1 MRRMIF
7 VILTLLSVISF
18 AAACGDSSSSDT
30 STATPTPA
38 PTTTPGPASGDASG
52 GLSTIDLVGRL
63 KPSVVHIRSEAATL
77 DAFGQTQAGVGTG
90 FIIDKEGHIV
100 TNNHVVTLDGVNP
113 ARKITVT
120 LSDGR
125 QVRATIVGRDAPT
138 DLAVLQIEATDLE
151 AALLGSSSKLQ
162 VGQDVVAMGNA
173 LDLAGGPTV
182 TKGVVSA
189 LGRLIEESNYTI
201 PDAIQTDA
209 SINPGNSGGPLLNMR
224 GEVVG
229 ITTAVIRGQAEG
241 IGLAIAIDTAKPIV
255 DELID
260 NGKVDRG
267 VLGILMLQNDPSW
280 ADSLG
285 LGTDT
290 GIIIR
295 SVQQSGPAAKAG
307 LVQGDA
313 IVKVADID
321 IATSGDIF
329 RALTKYRGG
338 EKVEI
343 AYFRGTKKQTVEIT
357 LE

>member
-1 MRRMIF
+1 MRRTIS
-7 VILTLLSVISF
+7 VILTLLFVIFF
-18 AAACGDSSSSDT
+18 AAACAGSSPPDT
-30 STATPTPA
+30 STATPGPDATA
-38 PTTTPGPASGDASG
+38 TPGPASGDASG
-52 GLSTIDLVGRL
+52 GLSTISLVGRL

-90 FIIDKEGHIV
+90 FLIDKEGHIV

-125 QVRATIVGRDAPT
+125 ELKATIVGRDAPT
-138 DLAVLQIEATDLE
+138 DLAVLQIDATDLE
-151 AALLGSSSKLQ
+151 AVVLGSSSRLQ
-162 VGQDVVAMGNA
+162 VGEDVVAMGNA

-189 LGRLIEESNYTI
+189 LGRLIEESNVTI

-209 SINPGNSGGPLLNMR
+209 SINPGNSGGPLVNMR

-241 IGLAIAIDTAKPIV
+241 IGLAIAIDTAKPVV

-260 NGKVDRG
+260 KGKVERG
-267 VLGILMLQNDPSW
+267 LLGISMLQNDSSW
-280 ADSLG
+280 ASSLG
-285 LGTDT
+285 LGADT
-290 GIIIR
+290 GIIVR
-295 SVQQSGPAAKAG
+295 GVQPGGPAAKAG

-313 IVKVADID
+313 IVKLAGVD
-321 IATSGDIF
+321 IATSGDLF
-329 RALTKYRGG
+329 RALTNHRSG

-343 AYFRGTKKQTVEIT
+343 AYFRGTKKQTAEIT
-357 LE
+357 LG